1 MISYIDLTN
10 LSDADKTYLI
20 EKLNNIG
27 YKDCYLNDFSFC
39 PYLIIHK
46 DFEDHKTLVYENI
59 NKGFLVKLIS
69 LTITQEYKNIN
80 NFISAAI
87 TLFKN
92 NNPINKLF

>member
-10 LSDADKTYLI
+10 LSDADRTYLI
-20 EKLNNIG
+20 EKLINIG
-27 YKDCYLNDFSFC
+27 YKESYLNDFTFC

-46 DFEDHKTLVYENI
+46 DFEDHKTPIYENI
-59 NKGFLVKLIS
+59 NKGFLTKLIS
-69 LTITQEYKNIN
+69 LTTIQEYKNVN

-92 NNPINKLF
+92 QPTHKLF

>member
-10 LSDADKTYLI
+10 LSDADRTYLI
-20 EKLNNIG
+20 EKLINIG
-27 YKDCYLNDFSFC
+27 YKESYLNDFTFC

-46 DFEDHKTLVYENI
+46 DFEDHKTPIYENI
-59 NKGFLVKLIS
+59 NKGFLTKLIS
-69 LTITQEYKNIN
+69 LTTTQEYKNVN

-92 NNPINKLF
+92 QPTHKLF